1 MEGGRAALIIVNWEY
16 RGFENL
22 QFPENDGI
30 LIKDMFDNA
39 KFNTVKVIANSED
52 ILQDINAS
60 IEDVKDETF
69 ELFHFHYSGHGVYHN
84 SIEVNMDS
92 YTKEYEG
99 DMFNVNYKTHNDAP
113 SGDCMV
119 GTRGELCP
127 VELVKRRLLNMT
139 CERWTMTVDMC
150 RGHSMRDMQR
160 KKEKSHVTL
169 PYLEPIP
176 QNKEGSIA

>member
-1 MEGGRAALIIVNWEY
+1 
-16 RGFENL
+16 
-22 QFPENDGI
+22 
-30 LIKDMFDNA
+30 
-39 KFNTVKVIANSED
+39 
-52 ILQDINAS
+52 
-60 IEDVKDETF
+60 
-69 ELFHFHYSGHGVYHN
+69 
-84 SIEVNMDS
+84 MDS

-99 DMFNVNYKTHNDAP
+99 DIFNVNYKTHNDAP

-127 VELVKRRLLNMT
+127 VELVKRRLLDMT

-169 PYLEPIP
+169 P
-176 QNKEGSIA
+176 